1 MVMKH
6 QAQGPSLDS
15 LTTSRRGEIC
25 VGPIL
30 AIPLVLSELGVSPQD
45 VFALARIDQRLFDNA
60 DNRIAIEALG
70 VLFETSVALTGCLH
84 FGLLVGERFELQSL
98 GPLGEVLRNS
108 ATVGEAI
115 RALLPYFHVHDRG
128 AAPLLLTPDPSRVVL
143 GYSVFHH
150 GLPAL
155 TQIQDAAIMI
165 GYRILAELCG
175 SSWKALRVQFLHAPP
190 ASTAAYHRLFGANVA
205 FEAEVS
211 GMIFAPSWLGKE
223 IEGADANRLER
234 VSTAIRDAEARGPMG
249 FSERVQS
256 MLPQML
262 LSGMASAK
270 AVAGLFAVHERTLR
284 RRQEEE
290 GTNLQ
295 QLINQTRFELA
306 QQFLQNTALSVSA
319 IGAALRYDDP
329 NAFSRAFRSWANC
342 SPSKWRAQH

>member
-1 MVMKH
+1 MKH
-6 QAQGPSLDS
+6 QAQGPSWDS
-15 LTTSRRGEIC
+15 LTTSGQGEIR

-30 AIPLVLSELGVSPQD
+30 AIPLVLSELGVSPQNA
-45 VFALARIDQRLFDNA
+45 FALARVDQRLFD
-60 DNRIAIEALG
+60 DPDKRIGIETLG
-70 VLFETSVALTGCLH
+70 RLFETCVALTGCHH
-84 FGLLVGERFELQSL
+84 FGLLVGERFELPSL

-108 ATVGEAI
+108 ATLGEAI
-115 RALLPYFHVHDRG
+115 RALLRHFHIHDRG
-128 AAPLLLTPDPSRVVL
+128 AAPVLLTPNASRVVL

-150 GLPAL
+150 SLPAL
-155 TQIQDAAIMI
+155 TQIQDAAITI

-175 SSWKALRVQFLHAPP
+175 SSWKTLRVQFLHAQP
-190 ASTAAYHRLFGANVA
+190 ASTAAYHRLFGASVV

-211 GMIFAPSWLGKE
+211 GMVFAPSWLEKE
-223 IEGADANRLER
+223 IEGADATRLER
-234 VSTAIRDAEARGPMG
+234 VTGAIRDAEARGPMG
-249 FSERVQS
+249 FSERVQG

-270 AVAGLFAVHERTLR
+270 AIARLFAVHERTLR
-284 RRQEEE
+284 RRLEEE

-319 IGAALRYDDP
+319 IASALRYGDP

-342 SPSKWRAQH
+342 SPSQWRAQH